1 MQDCAP
7 PMELEVRPPTHE
19 SGAVPVL
26 KPAMFS
32 PVPTLQAW
40 RVRSMD
46 AIQTGLS
53 GAGLA
58 A

>member
-32 PVPTLQAW
+32 PFPTLQAW

-53 GAGLA
+53 GGG
-58 A
+58 